1 MDISFYLRDMVSL
14 NKCHTKVYAEFM
26 KENFVVKKSKH
37 AFSAIAIDH
46 AHEQNNAKVKWDVG
60 AVGLTENPAALYR
73 WMVSGSEMTRII
85 EEFEDSI
92 EKKQN
97 AYCSYQEQKKHDVQM
112 AFAKNVQALTSV
124 IEELGNPFCE
134 SKCDLLVLESR
145 NNADTMQTQ

>member
-1 MDISFYLRDMVSL
+1 MDISFYLCDMVSL
-14 NKCHTKVYAEFM
+14 NECHTKVYVEFM
-26 KENFVVKKSKH
+26 KGNFVVNKSKH

-46 AHEQNNAKVKWDVG
+46 AHEQNNAKVTWDVG
-60 AVGLTENPAALYR
+60 AVGLTENPALYR
-73 WMVSGSEMTRII
+73 WIVSGSEMTRII

-124 IEELGNPFCE
+124 IEELGNPFCD

-145 NNADTMQTQ
+145 NNAETMQTQ